1 MMRRLKLDFQRK
13 SASRGGGVALLAM
26 ALLVIGMLFSD
37 YRDVTTEIERGV
49 ATLTRLERLTGHKA
63 VRSGKQDADP
73 YGAEIKRANEV
84 IDQLALPWD
93 QLFAAVEGA
102 AGKDVALL
110 AIQPDKRKGEVTIGG
125 EAKDVAAMLDYM
137 RRLNEARQLRKIDL
151 LSHQIQQQDP
161 QKPVRFNLSA
171 KWIVD

>member
-1 MMRRLKLDFQRK
+1 MRRLKLDFQRK
-13 SASRGGGVALLAM
+13 SASIGGGVVLLFIALL
-26 ALLVIGMLFSD
+26 LGGKLFTD
-37 YRDVTTEIERGV
+37 YRDVAAEIERGV
-49 ATLTRLERLTGHKA
+49 ATLARLERLAGHKA
-63 VRSGKQDADP
+63 VRPGKHDADP
-73 YGAEIKRANEV
+73 YGAEIKRANEL

-93 QLFAAVEGA
+93 QLFAAVEEA
-102 AGKDVALL
+102 AGSDVALL
-110 AIQPDKRKGEVTIGG
+110 AIQPDKRKGEVAIGG

-137 RRLNEARQLRKIDL
+137 RRLNEAKQLREVVL

>member
-13 SASRGGGVALLAM
+13 SANMGGGVVLLAI
-26 ALLVIGMLFSD
+26 ALLVGGILFSE
-37 YRDVTTEIERGV
+37 YRDLADEIDEGE
-49 ATLTRLERLTGHKA
+49 AKLTRLERLTGHK
-63 VRSGKQDADP
+63 VESPGKHDANP
-73 YGAEIKRANEV
+73 YGEEIKRANEV

-110 AIQPDKRKGEVTIGG
+110 AIQPDKRKREVTIGG
-125 EAKDVAAMLDYM
+125 EAKNVAAMLDYM
-137 RRLNEARQLRKIDL
+137 RRLNESKPLRKVDL

>member
-1 MMRRLKLDFQRK
+1 MRRLKLDFQQK
-13 SASRGGGVALLAM
+13 SATIGGGVVLLAIALL
-26 ALLVIGMLFSD
+26 LGGKLFAD
-37 YRDVTTEIERGV
+37 YREVNTEIERGE

-63 VRSGKQDADP
+63 VHTGKQDINP
-73 YGAEIKRANEV
+73 YGEEIKRANEV

-102 AGKDVALL
+102 TGKNVALL
-110 AIQPDKRKGEVTIGG
+110 AIQPDKHKGEVVIGG
-125 EAKDVAAMLDYM
+125 EAKDIAAMLDYM
-137 RRLNEARQLRKIDL
+137 RRLNEARQLSEVVL